1 MHWGSGWGA
10 RFDAKGHGVADC
22 SHPVKGFATLD
33 CLLPICCAAVKA
45 SMDKHGQALLACN
58 PLPTSY
64 PALTLLTFWVTF
76 CVTFHLTNTH
86 LIFSEVHPQLSIV
99 IVDVNDENALKKKH
113 ILGTMLEVLVDHP
126 DQYTND
132 DVDAVLREAELLAP
146 SIMKQPEQR
155 KSVSKVWPALL
166 AGCGVVLSAAL
177 IAILGHDK
185 D

>member
-1 MHWGSGWGA
+1 MDEALRLQRHLPLFRACAGWT
-10 RFDAKGHGVADC
+10 AKDLADQLEVSRQSVSAWENYDGGKEKKGVKL
-22 SHPVKGFATLD
+22 S
-33 CLLPICCAAVKA
+33 KA
-45 SMDKHGQALLACN
+45 
-58 PLPTSY
+58 Y
-64 PALTLLTFWVTF
+64 Y
-76 CVTFHLTNTH
+76 
-86 LIFSEVHPQLSIV
+86 LSIRHLLETAV

-166 AGCGVVLSAAL
+166 AGCCVVLSAAL

>member
-1 MHWGSGWGA
+1 
-10 RFDAKGHGVADC
+10 
-22 SHPVKGFATLD
+22 
-33 CLLPICCAAVKA
+33 
-45 SMDKHGQALLACN
+45 
-58 PLPTSY
+58 
-64 PALTLLTFWVTF
+64 
-76 CVTFHLTNTH
+76 
-86 LIFSEVHPQLSIV
+86 
-99 IVDVNDENALKKKH
+99 
-113 ILGTMLEVLVDHP
+113 MLEVLVDHP

-185 D
+185 DRMRWNLGKECTYPW